1 MAKSSRENEI
11 KLAFPSPASAT
22 HALIQAGASP
32 LRERVFEDNVA
43 FDRPGRPLTQAGQL
57 LRLRRSG
64 DVSILTF
71 KSKVEGEH
79 RHKVMLEHETVVAD
93 HAAMLRILAGLGY
106 VPVYRY
112 QKYRSSFRLGGVEA
126 VVDETP
132 IGTFVEL
139 EGEAEAVDLA
149 AASLGASP
157 GDYIRA
163 TYRELH
169 ERHAAASGT
178 PAGDLLM
185 ETDSGSG
192 VNR

>member
-11 KLAFPSPASAT
+11 KLAFPSPALAT
-22 HALIQAGASP
+22 QALIQAGASP

-43 FDRPGRPLTQAGQL
+43 FDRPGHPLTQGGML

-64 DVSILTF
+64 DVSTLTF

-79 RHKVMLEHETVVAD
+79 RHKVMLEHETIVAD
-93 HAAMLRILAGLGY
+93 HAAMLRILDGLGY

-139 EGEAEAVDLA
+139 EGDAESVDLA
-149 AASLGASP
+149 AASLGVSP
-157 GDYIRA
+157 EDYIRA

-169 ERHAAASGT
+169 ERHAAATGT
-178 PAGDLLM
+178 PVGDLLITPDPR
-185 ETDSGSG
+185 EGG
-192 VNR
+192 NR